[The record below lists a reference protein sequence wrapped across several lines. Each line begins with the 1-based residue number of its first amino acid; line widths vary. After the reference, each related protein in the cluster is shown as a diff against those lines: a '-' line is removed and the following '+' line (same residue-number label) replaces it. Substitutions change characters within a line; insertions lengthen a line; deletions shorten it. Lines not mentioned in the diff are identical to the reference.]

1 MRKKQVKKLKK
12 LAALLTQG
20 RPQDTRKVYQRLKT
34 VYKENKGEK

>member
-20 RPQDTRKVYQRLKT
+20 KPQDTRKVYQRLKT
-34 VYKENKGEK
+34 VHKENKGEK

>member
-20 RPQDTRKVYQRLKT
+20 RPQDTRKVYQRPKT
-34 VYKENKGEK
+34 VHKENKGEK

>member
-34 VYKENKGEK
+34 VHKENKGEK

>member
-1 MRKKQVKKLKK
+1 MKKKQVKKLKK

-34 VYKENKGEK
+34 VHKENKGEK

>member
-20 RPQDTRKVYQRLKT
+20 RPQETRKVYQRLKT
-34 VYKENKGEK
+34 VHKENKGEV

>member
-20 RPQDTRKVYQRLKT
+20 RPQETRKVYQRLKT
-34 VYKENKGEK
+34 VHKENKGEK

>member
-20 RPQDTRKVYQRLKT
+20 RPQDARKVYQRLKT
-34 VYKENKGEK
+34 VHKENKGEK

>member
-1 MRKKQVKKLKK
+1 MRKKQVKKIKK

-34 VYKENKGEK
+34 VHKENKGEK